1 MMSRRDVLVG
11 LGAGVGVAA
20 LSVVAVGRRVGP
32 GGGTPLYDFGEVG
45 SPADVVGSDVSCT
58 PGTLTARQIEGP
70 FYNPDTPKRRDIRD
84 AGVNTSVLL
93 VAGRVLDARCRP
105 VAGAVLDFWQT
116 DHNGRYD
123 NHGYRYRGHQFSDA
137 DGRFELL
144 TVRPQAYSA
153 MSLFR
158 TPHIHVKVQG
168 PDTPLLTTQLYLP
181 DAEDTNARDR
191 GYDQAL
197 AIRYTGQEGSARHA
211 TFDFVL
217 SRG

>member
-1 MMSRRDVLVG
+1 MARR
-11 LGAGVGVAA
+11 A
-20 LSVVAVGRRVGP
+20 GP
-32 GGGTPLYDFGEVG
+32 GGGTPLYDFGEIG
-45 SPADVVGSDVSCT
+45 SPADAVGSGLPCT
-58 PGTLTARQIEGP
+58 PGTLTAQQIEGP
-70 FYNPDTPKRRDIRD
+70 FYNPETPKRRDIRD
-84 AGVNTSVLL
+84 SGVNTAVLL

-105 VAGAVLDFWQT
+105 VAGAILDFWQT

-123 NHGYRYRGHQFSDA
+123 NHGYRYRGHQFTDA

-181 DAEDTNARDR
+181 DAEDTNARDG

-197 AIRYTGQEGSARHA
+197 AIKYIGQEGSARRA